1 MATLTGNTIK
11 DTYYKLVQVDDGQ
24 LVQNG
29 IGSPLTGSI
38 KLSGSLHVTGSQTV
52 GGNLTVTGDVT
63 ARSFITQL
71 TQSTVLY
78 KSGSTAFGDDATDT
92 HSFSGSVTMHNS
104 LALGNY
110 ANVSASLDAAEDAI
124 IANSQSAHTHRVAL
138 DTILSASVDT
148 HLDAN
153 ITALS
158 SSAHSQRLSEDT
170 VLSGSA
176 HIQREAIKGLAS
188 TANTALS
195 TSADIRRNE
204 LSSSNASALRAEYIA
219 ADNALSASQNTYI
232 NAKVAALVDSSPGT
246 LDTLNELAA
255 ALGDDATFSAS
266 IATTIGTKL
275 PTATHTA
282 FSSSNASALRTEF
295 LAGDTSLSSSLNT
308 RIVTL
313 ESAETTA
320 TISAS
325 AHTQRVAISGA
336 LDTAIDNVIS
346 SNVSHS
352 GGIVDLPGKKVQ
364 FSNVYATEGDL
375 PTATDYHG
383 MFAHVHATG
392 LGYFAHGGNWV
403 KLANSG
409 SEASAV
415 RAEYVA
421 ADTALSTSLATNI
434 SANTADISTL
444 TAATSSYAA
453 SSSLYYVKRTL
464 SQSISY
470 DTGYV
475 YKTLEYETGSIDQG
489 GADAMWDTG
498 SFRFTPT
505 VSGLW
510 YINSQVDVPDGS
522 TAKLNIEKNGTVIAS
537 QRGTISGT
545 PATFN
550 ASTHVVLNGSTDY
563 IQFKANSQTG
573 GTESQSPERAFFEAL
588 LVKEI

>member
-52 GGNLTVTGDVT
+52 GGDLTVTGDVK
-63 ARSFITQL
+63 ARAFITEL

-138 DTILSASVDT
+138 DTILSASVDAHLDANISALSASVDT

-158 SSAHSQRLSEDT
+158 SSAHSQRVSEDT

-232 NAKVAALVDSSPGT
+232 NEKVAALVDSSPGT

-266 IATTIGTKL
+266 IATTIGSKL
-275 PTATHTA
+275 PITTFNTYTA
-282 FSSSNASALRTEF
+282 SNASTGSNTFSGDQVVSASLYVSGTLFPNGNIININEDARLVAFPGRVQFRIIPTASGHLRAHLATTFNAADDKTNVALYGEQIEIGTYVEDGLF
-295 LAGDTSLSSSLNT
+295 ADKINLGTTGSLF
-308 RIVTL
+308 
-313 ESAETTA
+313 
-320 TISAS
+320 TISGS
-325 AHTQRVAISGA
+325 TEMTGSLVISGA
-336 LDTAIDNVIS
+336 ID
-346 SNVSHS
+346 SNEKANKIRFHY
-352 GGIVDLPGKKVQ
+352 D
-364 FSNVYATEGDL
+364 TEGDL
-375 PTATDYHG
+375 PSATDYHG

-421 ADTALSTSLATNI
+421 ADTTLSSSAHTQRTALS
-434 SANTADISTL
+434 
-444 TAATSSYAA
+444 A
-453 SSSLYYVKRTL
+453 SSAAVFETSASVASDYI
-464 SQSISY
+464 SIEKL
-470 DTGYV
+470 
-475 YKTLEYETGSIDQG
+475 KTFTTGSYTMFQ
-489 GADAMWDTG
+489 AA
-498 SFRFTPT
+498 
-505 VSGLW
+505 
-510 YINSQVDVPDGS
+510 
-522 TAKLNIEKNGTVIAS
+522 IA
-537 QRGTISGT
+537 
-545 PATFN
+545 
-550 ASTHVVLNGSTDY
+550 
-563 IQFKANSQTG
+563 
-573 GTESQSPERAFFEAL
+573 AL
-588 LVKEI
+588 

>member
-52 GGNLTVTGDVT
+52 GGDLTVTGDVK
-63 ARSFITQL
+63 ARAFITEL

-138 DTILSASVDT
+138 DTILSASVDAHLDANISALSASVDT

-158 SSAHSQRLSEDT
+158 SSAHSQRVSEDT

-336 LDTAIDNVIS
+336 LDTAIDNVID

-352 GGIVDLPGKKVQ
+352 GGIVDLPGKKIQ
-364 FSNVYATEGDL
+364 FSNVYSTEGDL
-375 PTATDYHG
+375 PSATDYHG

-392 LGYFAHGGNWV
+392 LGYFAHGGNWI

-409 SEASAV
+409 SEASAI
-415 RAEYVA
+415 RAEYIA
-421 ADTALSTSLATNI
+421 ADTTLSSSAHTQRTALSASSAAVFETSASVASDYI
-434 SANTADISTL
+434 SIEKLKTFITG
-444 TAATSSYAA
+444 SYAEFQA
-453 SSSLYYVKRTL
+453 AIGSL
-464 SQSISY
+464 
-470 DTGYV
+470 
-475 YKTLEYETGSIDQG
+475 
-489 GADAMWDTG
+489 
-498 SFRFTPT
+498 
-505 VSGLW
+505 
-510 YINSQVDVPDGS
+510 
-522 TAKLNIEKNGTVIAS
+522 
-537 QRGTISGT
+537 
-545 PATFN
+545 
-550 ASTHVVLNGSTDY
+550 
-563 IQFKANSQTG
+563 
-573 GTESQSPERAFFEAL
+573 
-588 LVKEI
+588 

>member
-52 GGNLTVTGDVT
+52 GGDLTVTGDVK
-63 ARSFITQL
+63 ARAFITEL

-124 IANSQSAHTHRVAL
+124 IANSQSAHIHRVAL

-153 ITALS
+153 ISALSASTDSHLDSEISLLSASADTHLDANITALS
-158 SSAHSQRLSEDT
+158 SSAHSQRVSEDI

-188 TANTALS
+188 SANTALS
-195 TSADIRRNE
+195 TSADVRRNE
-204 LSSSNASALRAEYIA
+204 LSGSSASALRAEYIA
-219 ADNALSASQNTYI
+219 ADSALSASQNTYI

-325 AHTQRVAISGA
+325 AHTQRTAISGA
-336 LDTAIDNVIS
+336 LDTAIDSVIS

-352 GGIVDLPGKKVQ
+352 GGIVDLPGKKIQ

-375 PTATDYHG
+375 PTAADYHG

-392 LGYFAHGGNWV
+392 LGYFAHGGNWI

-409 SEASAV
+409 SEASAI
-415 RAEYVA
+415 RTEYIAADSALSSSAATALRSEYVA
-421 ADTALSTSLATNI
+421 GDTALSSSAHTQRTALSASSATVIQTSASIASDYI
-434 SANTADISTL
+434 SIEKLKTFITG
-444 TAATSSYAA
+444 SYAEFQA
-453 SSSLYYVKRTL
+453 AIGSL
-464 SQSISY
+464 
-470 DTGYV
+470 
-475 YKTLEYETGSIDQG
+475 
-489 GADAMWDTG
+489 
-498 SFRFTPT
+498 
-505 VSGLW
+505 
-510 YINSQVDVPDGS
+510 
-522 TAKLNIEKNGTVIAS
+522 
-537 QRGTISGT
+537 
-545 PATFN
+545 
-550 ASTHVVLNGSTDY
+550 
-563 IQFKANSQTG
+563 
-573 GTESQSPERAFFEAL
+573 
-588 LVKEI
+588 

>member
-78 KSGSTAFGDDATDT
+78 KSGSTAFGDDTTDT

-110 ANVSASLDAAEDAI
+110 VNVSASLDAAEDAI
-124 IANSQSAHTHRVAL
+124 IANSQSAHIHRVAL
-138 DTILSASVDT
+138 DTILSASVDA

-158 SSAHSQRLSEDT
+158 SSVDTHLDANISALSSSAHSQRVSEDI

-188 TANTALS
+188 SANTALS
-195 TSADIRRNE
+195 TSADTRRNE
-204 LSSSNASALRAEYIA
+204 LSGSSANALRAEYIA
-219 ADNALSASQNTYI
+219 ADSALSASQNTYI

-266 IATTIGTKL
+266 IATTIGSKL

-313 ESAETTA
+313 ESAETSA
-320 TISAS
+320 AISAS
-325 AHTQRVAISGA
+325 AHTQRTAISGA
-336 LDTAIDNVIS
+336 LDTAIDNVIA

-364 FSNVYATEGDL
+364 FSNVYSTEGDL
-375 PTATDYHG
+375 PSATDYHG

-403 KLANSG
+403 KLANSASVDSFYEQAGLAANLDTTLSG
-409 SEASAV
+409 SAHTQ
-415 RAEYVA
+415 R
-421 ADTALSTSLATNI
+421 TALSASSAAVFETSASVASDYI
-434 SANTADISTL
+434 SIEKLKTFITG
-444 TAATSSYAA
+444 SYAEFQSA
-453 SSSLYYVKRTL
+453 IGSL
-464 SQSISY
+464 
-470 DTGYV
+470 
-475 YKTLEYETGSIDQG
+475 
-489 GADAMWDTG
+489 
-498 SFRFTPT
+498 
-505 VSGLW
+505 
-510 YINSQVDVPDGS
+510 
-522 TAKLNIEKNGTVIAS
+522 
-537 QRGTISGT
+537 
-545 PATFN
+545 
-550 ASTHVVLNGSTDY
+550 
-563 IQFKANSQTG
+563 
-573 GTESQSPERAFFEAL
+573 
-588 LVKEI
+588 